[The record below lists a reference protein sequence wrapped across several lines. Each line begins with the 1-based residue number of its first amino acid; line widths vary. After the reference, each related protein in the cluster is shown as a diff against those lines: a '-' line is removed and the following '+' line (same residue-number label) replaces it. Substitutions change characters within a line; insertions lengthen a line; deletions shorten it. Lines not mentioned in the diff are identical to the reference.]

1 MKGVSSFISYALTI
15 LFAFIILIFFTYAIY
30 SYYDQAMRSNV
41 KAGLKQ
47 ITTQTTNSIV
57 ELYDLGKESD
67 VSPSNSSSIII
78 SDIDLNYPEKV
89 SGKSFEVELV
99 STPGIWGMI
108 TDFTVDGK
116 NATIRKES
124 SSGAKIVAKTTQKPI
139 ISYEHD
145 VPNIPI
151 ILQGKFRSGQNDTLR
166 LIRYNYNE
174 SINDMIILG
183 ESDII
188 IGITNV
194 H

>member
-15 LFAFIILIFFTYAIY
+15 LFGFVILIFFTYAIY
-30 SYYDQAMRSNV
+30 SYYDQLTRSNI

-47 ITTQTTNSIV
+47 ITIQTTNSIIK
-57 ELYDLGKESD
+57 LYDLGKESD

-78 SDIDLNYPEKV
+78 SDIDLNYPEEV

-99 STPGIWGMI
+99 STPGIWNMI
-108 TDFTVDGK
+108 TSFTIAGK

-124 SSGAKIVAKTTQKPI
+124 SSGAKVIAKTTQRPFI
-139 ISYEHD
+139 TYEHD

-151 ILQGKFRSGQNDTLR
+151 VLQGKFRSGQNDTLR
-166 LIRYNYNE
+166 LVRYNYNE
-174 SINDMIILG
+174 SINNMIILG

-188 IGITNV
+188 VGITSV
-194 H
+194 S